1 MKYLF
6 ILFYTSSLLL
16 VVGCD
21 TASKQDDAEQKNTE
35 SIQEGSDGT
44 TGNSLQRDS
53 DYTSDNEKI
62 AKVGSWYITQQQLDF
77 MTDRTLGSATLAIM
91 YDQVGE
97 QLLKSLVVS
106 KAMAQ
111 QAMADLSGVE
121 KEELDLQ
128 VNAYR
133 EELLVRKY
141 LESNANVQPVSEQM
155 VRDYYQQH
163 PEKFGGLTL
172 KKYHIIKTVNL
183 PSNKLLL
190 ASELFSKIQ
199 VDSNWQEVV
208 ITLKQNNIMAL
219 TETLTSNPLL
229 LSNEM
234 QMLLENTGI
243 GELSPATIING
254 NLIRIAVVE
263 DVKTPVKSL
272 PEVASDIRK
281 MLAPLQLKKAVKLA
295 SDEVLEKVTVEYY

>member
-6 ILFYTSSLLL
+6 ILFYTSLLL
-16 VVGCD
+16 VTGCD
-21 TASKQDDAEQKNTE
+21 SASKQDDAKQKNTE
-35 SIQEGSDGT
+35 SSQDSGT
-44 TGNSLQRDS
+44 IDS
-53 DYTSDNEKI
+53 DLQVNKENISDREKI

-97 QLLKSLVVS
+97 QLLKSLIVS

-111 QAMADLSGVE
+111 QALVDLSDVE

-133 EELLVRKY
+133 EEILVRKY
-141 LESNANVQPVSEQM
+141 LESNANVQPVSEKM

-163 PEKFGGLTL
+163 SEKFGGLTL
-172 KKYHIIKTVNL
+172 KKYQIIKTVNL
-183 PSNKLLL
+183 PSDKLLL

-199 VDSNWQEVV
+199 ANSNWQEAVLE
-208 ITLKQNNIMAL
+208 LKQNNIMAL
-219 TETLTSNPLL
+219 TESLTSNPLL
-229 LSNEM
+229 LSNELRI
-234 QMLLENTGI
+234 LLENTGV

-254 NLIRIAVVE
+254 NLYRVAVVE

-272 PEVASDIRK
+272 QEVASDIRK
-281 MLAPLQLKKAVKLA
+281 MLAPLQLKKAVKAA
-295 SDEVLEKVTVEYY
+295 SDEVLEKVVVEYY